1 MQKYRDMDYK
11 YIEQLVER
19 YWQCQTSVEEEAIL
33 KAFFSLPHVPEHLQA
48 YKAWFNGEK
57 LLQES
62 KLGGDFDARLLARI
76 ENEDVV
82 VKARRMTWP
91 KRLMP
96 LYKAAAAL
104 AIIFTLGNAAQTSF
118 RHPSGAGS
126 DYNYES
132 YKDSYDDPA
141 MAYDQVSDA
150 LQMVSQSLS
159 EAARQDSLLQSSAAS
174 DELKK
179 Q

>member
-1 MQKYRDMDYK
+1 MDYK
-11 YIEQLVER
+11 EIEQLLQR
-19 YWQCQTSVEEEAIL
+19 YWACETSLEEEARL
-33 KAFFSLPHVPEHLQA
+33 RSF
-48 YKAWFNGEK
+48 FNGNEVPRH
-57 LLQES
+57 LLRYKDLFAYQEQQGTES
-62 KLGGDFDARLLARI
+62 LGPAFDERLLSMLDEPR
-76 ENEDVV
+76 V